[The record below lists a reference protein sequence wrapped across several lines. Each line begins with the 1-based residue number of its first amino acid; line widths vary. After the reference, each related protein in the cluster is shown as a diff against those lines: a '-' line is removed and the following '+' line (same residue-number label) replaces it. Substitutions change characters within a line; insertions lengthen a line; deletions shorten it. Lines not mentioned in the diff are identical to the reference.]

1 MERELHPAGAHNG
14 AAEDELLGGALAEDP
29 TTRES
34 EAIPDEEDT
43 PPQTPEP
50 GGALPDPTGTTAAHR
65 TYEPLGNDGMDTTG
79 RRRNAGTQL
88 RTNGLPTTRGQ
99 VIDLTIT
106 HPTQVRFTCPVC
118 SLTYPAHSSLARHVG
133 VAHKSIHLEITFKCA
148 LCDYTHASKR
158 STSLHFRH
166 AHGVAIPPAT
176 INGSNEKACP
186 FCPLTFPS
194 SHSCSTHIREKH
206 MTEACQQRAREAA
219 QKEAQ
224 RGESTA
230 RMKWTQRET
239 EAFKAALAK
248 YGPSSN
254 IRLAAEIGTRS
265 AAQVNVHKCRFLK
278 AYPNWLSENY
288 HPAPPVN
295 SAPTSRRSSESPRS
309 PPTSP
314 GVDSSLLPATSG
326 TQAEGEVGTQQPM
339 PTSTPA
345 TQEEGTPPP
354 PSMPPSE
361 GTVLRLQRADR
372 ALLLLRPNIIA
383 QWEPDP
389 LDNDI
394 YHPVATADNAPNS
407 NYASLSPHSPP
418 LQTPEYRSP
427 SEAQAPRT
435 PGTGARPATTR
446 ATARSARGRRPVTAV
461 SLPPSQRAVSP
472 PGPQSE
478 ARIVSPSSLADLGV
492 GVAKQS
498 TSVDA
503 ATTPV
508 SQPAM
513 SSPHR
518 APRPFR
524 TAISFEPLISKHGIS
539 VYISYKHRSCGMF
552 FCSIYL

>member
-1 MERELHPAGAHNG
+1 MERELHPAGAHDG

-29 TTRES
+29 TMRES

-65 TYEPLGNDGMDTTG
+65 TYGPPGNDGMDTTG
-79 RRRNAGTQL
+79 RRRNTGTQI

-106 HPTQVRFTCPVC
+106 HPMQVRFTCPVC
-118 SLTYPAHSSLARHVG
+118 SLTYPAHSSLTRHVG
-133 VAHKSIHLEITFKCA
+133 VAHKSVHLEITFKCA

-230 RMKWTQRET
+230 RMKWTQQET

-278 AYPNWLSENY
+278 A
-288 HPAPPVN
+288 
-295 SAPTSRRSSESPRS
+295 
-309 PPTSP
+309 
-314 GVDSSLLPATSG
+314 
-326 TQAEGEVGTQQPM
+326 
-339 PTSTPA
+339 
-345 TQEEGTPPP
+345 
-354 PSMPPSE
+354 
-361 GTVLRLQRADR
+361 
-372 ALLLLRPNIIA
+372 
-383 QWEPDP
+383 
-389 LDNDI
+389 
-394 YHPVATADNAPNS
+394 
-407 NYASLSPHSPP
+407 
-418 LQTPEYRSP
+418 
-427 SEAQAPRT
+427 
-435 PGTGARPATTR
+435 
-446 ATARSARGRRPVTAV
+446 
-461 SLPPSQRAVSP
+461 
-472 PGPQSE
+472 
-478 ARIVSPSSLADLGV
+478 
-492 GVAKQS
+492 
-498 TSVDA
+498 
-503 ATTPV
+503 
-508 SQPAM
+508 
-513 SSPHR
+513 
-518 APRPFR
+518 
-524 TAISFEPLISKHGIS
+524 
-539 VYISYKHRSCGMF
+539 
-552 FCSIYL
+552 